1 MKKPVQRA
9 DDFGVAPVGQTVGR
23 SHAKLTCSSTRVSTA
38 CPFSDGSLKYSPTR
52 PGLPSLGEVTNDVL
66 SKISASV
73 GTPRLYETRAAG
85 PPSVNAAVRPSRKL
99 TGAKG
104 RTWALP
110 PPAGNAGKAFGPMT
124 AIDLIFVRESG
135 SRSPWFLSSTM
146 PARAPSSATLRDS
159 GE

>member
-1 MKKPVQRA
+1 MKKAVQRGRGFRV
-9 DDFGVAPVGQTVGR
+9 DPVGRQGGR
-23 SHAKLTCSSTRVSTA
+23 CHAKHTCSSTRVSTA

-85 PPSVNAAVRPSRKL
+85 PPSVNAAVTPSRKL

-110 PPAGNAGKAFGPMT
+110 PPAGNPGKAFGPM
-124 AIDLIFVRESG
+124 
-135 SRSPWFLSSTM
+135 
-146 PARAPSSATLRDS
+146 
-159 GE
+159 